1 MKIET
6 LKQRLKKDRPM
17 KTITLR
23 IPEDVVEDLKRIAP
37 LLGFSGYQPLMKTY
51 IGQGLRE
58 DLEKLE
64 NNPFSELI
72 ESLKRHGVEEDII
85 NNALEEITH
94 NSDNG

>member
-6 LKQRLKKDRPM
+6 LKQRLKKERPM

-37 LLGFSGYQPLMKTY
+37 LLGFSGYQPLMRTY

-64 NNPFSELI
+64 NNPFWELI
-72 ESLKRHGVEEDII
+72 ETLKRHGVEEEII
-85 NNALEEITH
+85 NNALNEIAH
-94 NSDNG
+94 H